1 METNRSRSDR
11 PRVAVVGA
19 GIAGATCAHSL
30 AAAGWQVQVVD
41 KSRGPGGRLSTRRMG
56 WTAPDGQLKHALL
69 HHGAPGFTARSP
81 GFVQW
86 LQQAVAAGAV
96 APWEPL
102 VASGS
107 RPAGDDPYTVRYRG
121 QPDGPALCRWLL
133 EGVPAAWNLPVDEL
147 RHGAEGWRLMSAGQ
161 PLGGAVDAVV
171 LALPP
176 AQAAPLL
183 APHRRD
189 WAQRAS
195 LVLMQPCWTLMGISG
210 PLPPGLPAAAQPW
223 QIARPQQ
230 GVLGFILREAGEAD
244 ELRWVLH
251 ARAGWSR
258 QHLEELP
265 EEVLP
270 ALQAALQAWLG
281 AAPDWR
287 HAVVHRWRYAVPAA
301 QPLPLQPDG
310 AALSDEGGL
319 PPVAAGCWWD
329 AGQGLGVCGDFLGHA
344 PASPVGSGGTVEGAW
359 ASGRAL
365 AAQLLAAAA
374 PASAPAGGRPFLDK
388 VTS

>member
-1 METNRSRSDR
+1 MNTIRSDQ

-19 GIAGATCAHSL
+19 GIAGASCARSL
-30 AAAGWQVQVVD
+30 AQAGWQVQLFD
-41 KSRGPGGRLSTRRMG
+41 KSRGPGGRLATRRMG
-56 WTAPDGQLKHALL
+56 WTDDAGRLRQTLL

-81 GFVQW
+81 EFVQW
-86 LQQAVAAGAV
+86 LQPAVAAGALQAWQPV
-96 APWEPL
+96 

-121 QPDGPALCRWLL
+121 LPDGPALCRWMLQGL
-133 EGVPAAWNLPVDEL
+133 PGLHTHWNVAVDQL
-147 RHGAEGWRLMSAGQ
+147 THGADGWRLLAGGQ
-161 PLGGAVDAVV
+161 PLGEAVDAVV

-195 LVLMQPCWTLMGISG
+195 LVLMQPCWTLMGVSG
-210 PLPPGLPAAAQPW
+210 PLPAERADAAPPW

-230 GVLGFILREAGEAD
+230 GALAFILREPGEAD

-258 QHLEELP
+258 QHLEDLP
-265 EEVLP
+265 EQVLP

-281 AAPDWR
+281 AALPWR

-301 QPLPLQPDG
+301 QPLPFD
-310 AALSDEGGL
+310 A
-319 PPVAAGCWWD
+319 AAGDDAPPAPAACWWD
-329 AGQGLGVCGDFLGHA
+329 AGLGLGACGDFLGRA

-359 ASGRAL
+359 ASGRAM
-365 AAQLLAAAA
+365 AAEVLAAAA
-374 PASAPAGGRPFLDK
+374 PAWAAASGLSVFNK
-388 VTS
+388 VAS

>member
-1 METNRSRSDR
+1 MEAIRSDR

-19 GIAGATCAHSL
+19 GIAGASCARSL
-30 AAAGWQVQVVD
+30 AQAGWQVQVFD
-41 KSRGPGGRLSTRRMG
+41 KSRGPGGRLATRRMG
-56 WTAPDGQLKHALL
+56 WTDAAGQLRQTLL

-81 GFVQW
+81 EFAQW
-86 LQQAVAAGAV
+86 LQPAVAAGALQAWRPV
-96 APWEPL
+96 

-121 QPDGPALCRWLL
+121 LPDGPALCRWLL
-133 EGVPAAWNLPVDEL
+133 HDLRGLQTHWNLAVDQL
-147 RHGAEGWRLMSAGQ
+147 HHGADGWQLCAGGQ
-161 PLGGAVDAVV
+161 PLGQAVDAVV

-195 LVLMQPCWTLMGISG
+195 LVLMQPCWTLMGVSG
-210 PLPPGLPAAAQPW
+210 PLPADLAQPW

-230 GVLGFILREAGEAD
+230 GALAFILREAGEAD

-258 QHLEELP
+258 QHLEDLP
-265 EEVLP
+265 DQVLP

-281 AAPDWR
+281 AAPAWR

-301 QPLPLQPDG
+301 QPLPLDPLPDDD
-310 AALSDEGGL
+310 A
-319 PPVAAGCWWD
+319 PPAAGCWWD
-329 AGQGLGVCGDFLGHA
+329 AGLALGVCGDFLGHA
-344 PASPVGSGGTVEGAW
+344 SASPVGSGGTVEGAW
-359 ASGRAL
+359 ASGQAL
-365 AAQLLAAAA
+365 AAQLLAAMP
-374 PASAPAGGRPFLDK
+374 PASSSAGDLPVFNK
-388 VTS
+388 VAS

>member
-1 METNRSRSDR
+1 MKAIRSDR
-11 PRVAVVGA
+11 PTAAVVGA
-19 GIAGATCAHSL
+19 GIAGASCAQAL
-30 AAAGWQVQVVD
+30 AGAGWRVQVFD
-41 KSRGPGGRLSTRRMG
+41 KSRGPGGRLATRRMG
-56 WTAPDGQLKHALL
+56 WTDASGQLRQTVL

-81 GFVQW
+81 QFVQW
-86 LQQAVAAGAV
+86 LQEAVAAGA
-96 APWEPL
+96 AEAWQPL

-121 QPDGPALCRWLL
+121 LPDGPALCRWLL
-133 EGVPAAWNLPVDEL
+133 QGLPELQTHWNLPVDQL
-147 RHGAEGWRLMSAGQ
+147 QHGADGWRLLAGGQ
-161 PLGGAVDAVV
+161 PLGEAVDAVI

-195 LVLMQPCWTLMGISG
+195 LVLMQPCWSLMGVSG
-210 PLPPGLPAAAQPW
+210 PLPDGLAAAAQPW

-230 GVLGFILREAGEAD
+230 GALAFILREPGETD

-258 QHLEELP
+258 QHLEDLP
-265 EEVLP
+265 EQVLP
-270 ALQAALQAWLG
+270 ELKAALQSWLG
-281 AAPDWR
+281 TSPAWR

-301 QPLPLQPDG
+301 QPLPFDG
-310 AALSDEGGL
+310 PADSDA
-319 PPVAAGCWWD
+319 PPAPASCWWD

-359 ASGRAL
+359 ACGRAM
-365 AAQLLAAAA
+365 AAQLLSSAV
-374 PASAPAGGRPFLDK
+374 PASAAAGGHPLLNT
-388 VTS
+388 VAS